1 MDGFSRVTEQAVRSM
16 AAAGLQTASLVM
28 ILIMRYQKE
37 DENGRLY
44 GSFPRARMAEI
55 LDCSENTVKKA
66 TRRLLQSGLIS
77 VREPGRNGKATSYWI
92 MPSLVSTP
100 EESYG
105 CTGGT
110 GNTPNPSV
118 GGTVGPLKGVPGVP
132 PIRKN
137 RGGGA
142 KPPLSQRELKSTK
155 AWNGCTALAP
165 LAADEPEGDEDD
177 FVFKMLGLDEGSRWE
192 VSYA

>member
-1 MDGFSRVTEQAVRSM
+1 M
-16 AAAGLQTASLVM
+16 AAAGLQTAPLVM
-28 ILIMRYQKE
+28 VLILRYQKE

-55 LDCSENTVKKA
+55 LGCSQNTVKKA
-66 TRRLLQSGLIS
+66 TRRLVQTGLIS

-92 MPSLVSTP
+92 MPSLEPTLKVRHR
-100 EESYG
+100 

-110 GNTPNPSV
+110 GSAPKPNV
-118 GGTVGPLKGVPGVP
+118 GGTVEPLKGVPGVP
-132 PIRKN
+132 HNIKN
-137 RGGGA
+137 RGEGA
-142 KPPLSQRELKSTK
+142 KPSLCERVLESPK
-155 AWNGCTALAP
+155 AGDGCAALAP

-177 FVFKMLGLDEGSRWE
+177 FVFKMLGIDGGTRRE